1 MGIIKYN
8 QNKNIKKMET
18 KILTS
23 ISTTQFYNLPTDTI
37 LVNMM
42 TGKRIVLTCT
52 VFDTVF
58 YNELP
63 CGWGFGDYSY
73 SDIYETYEMSIS
85 DIHNYRVASS
95 EERDEFMSFIES
107 YGITLNN
114 GFSVSVDSDDKS
126 SERAKNIK
134 LFLIKLAQAVLPFL
148 MLWVFYNNNI
158 GYFCTM
164 DVYKRISKQLSRIKT
179 RILLGGSNSIFGRM
193 CGPTT
198 SIPELDGLFQYLSE
212 LIDISIV
219 VLRSVREYGLQKTF
233 RGLVRYSVG
242 IQTA

>member
-1 MGIIKYN
+1 
-8 QNKNIKKMET
+8 MET

-23 ISTTQFYNLPTDTI
+23 ISTTRFYDLPTDTI
-37 LVNMM
+37 LVNMI

-126 SERAKNIK
+126 SERERARNIK
-134 LFLIKLAQAVLPFL
+134 LFLVKLAQAVLPFL
-148 MLWVFYNNNI
+148 MLWAFYNNNL

-164 DVYKRISKQLSRIKT
+164 DVYKRTSKQLSRIKT
-179 RILLGGSNSIFGRM
+179 RILLGGSNSIFGKM
-193 CGPTT
+193 YGPTT
-198 SIPELDGLFQYLSE
+198 SIPEMDGLFQYLAE
-212 LIDISIV
+212 LIDISLV

-233 RGLVRYSVG
+233 RGLVRYLVG
-242 IQTA
+242 MQTA

>member
-1 MGIIKYN
+1 
-8 QNKNIKKMET
+8 MET

-23 ISTTQFYNLPTDTI
+23 ISTTRFYDLPTDTI

-107 YGITLNN
+107 YGITLDN
-114 GFSVSVDSDDKS
+114 GFSVPVKRGGESRSE
-126 SERAKNIK
+126 ERARKIK
-134 LFLIKLAQAVLPFL
+134 LFLVKLAQTVLPFL
-148 MLWVFYNNNI
+148 MLWIYYNNNL

-164 DVYKRISKQLSRIKT
+164 DVYLRVSKRLNDIRTK
-179 RILLGGSNSIFGRM
+179 ILLGGSNSIFGKM

-198 SIPELDGLFQYLSE
+198 NIPEIEGTIQYFSSLIEKYLLLFLFIRDKGFPS
-212 LIDISIV
+212 
-219 VLRSVREYGLQKTF
+219 F
-233 RGLVRYSVG
+233 RVLVRG
-242 IQTA
+242 IVIIHTT

>member
-37 LVNMM
+37 LVNMI

-114 GFSVSVDSDDKS
+114 GFSVTVDSDDKS
-126 SERAKNIK
+126 TERAKNIK

-148 MLWVFYNNNI
+148 MLWAFYNNNL

-164 DVYKRISKQLSRIKT
+164 DVYKRISKQLSRMKT
-179 RILLGGSNSIFGRM
+179 RILLGGSNSIFGKM
-193 CGPTT
+193 YGPTT
-198 SIPELDGLFQYLSE
+198 SIPEMDGLFQYLNEMIRRSMF
-212 LIDISIV
+212 V
-219 VLRSVREYGLQKTF
+219 FRSVRDNGLPKSF
-233 RGLVRYSVG
+233 RELVRCISY
-242 IQTA
+242 IQAA